1 MHLEFI
7 DGNTAISA
15 TTRKRIRSHVARGK
29 NAGRRLAR
37 PSRLNKAHIHPP
49 TYFRIPALLQSQNT
63 KERQEAICDIERPIT
78 SGLIFPVEMEPQTRA
93 IAHKAFDFIRDLRG
107 APGLFNIVEEPS
119 APLIWVQYMFLD
131 AAYFHSVIATCLWII
146 PGLISEQQRVIE
158 ASRHLLRTL
167 HLINGRLAGANSTSD
182 DTVAAV
188 VGMVHYERH
197 QGQFERA
204 LIHTRGLKQMVDL
217 RGGVLELGCELARKI
232 FLCDIECSFQLGC
245 EPLFSIEEVDA
256 VTSSTVHSELR
267 CIAATFCA
275 GLEHLDPCLAML
287 LRHGMNIALVYNT
300 IGAGQQP
307 KITYYAHFDL
317 VLSFGYQLLQF
328 SPLQGPRPV
337 SHLDDVIHLGL
348 IIFFCTFIRRLDR
361 GITDNNLLARLLGSV
376 AEEVENDRGTQ
387 KALLWALLVST
398 ASIFQRDI
406 PEWLTVRVATLIQ
419 SLGLAT
425 WEDTLYLLHQYPWVN
440 ALHDEPARGLWQ
452 KVVPSCDTWL
462 MK

>member
-37 PSRLNKAHIHPP
+37 PSRLNKAHIDPP

-63 KERQEAICDIERPIT
+63 KEHQEAMCDIERPIT
-78 SGLIFPVEMEPQTRA
+78 SGLIFPVEMEPQTRD

-107 APGLFNIVEEPS
+107 APGLFHIVEEPS

-131 AAYFHSVIATCLWII
+131 AAYFHSVIATCLWIV
-146 PGLISEQQRVIE
+146 PGLISEQHRVTE
-158 ASRHLLRTL
+158 ASRHLLHTL
-167 HLINGRLAGANSTSD
+167 RLINVRLAGENSTSD

-197 QGQFERA
+197 QGQFGRA
-204 LIHTRGLKQMVDL
+204 LIHTRGLRQMVDL

-245 EPLFSIEEVDA
+245 EPLFSVEEVDA
-256 VTSSTVHSELR
+256 VAFSANDFGLRPTPTTSGAVPQ
-267 CIAATFCA
+267 
-275 GLEHLDPCLAML
+275 GLNPYLAPL
-287 LRHGMNIALVYNT
+287 LRHGMHIALVYNT
-300 IGAGQQP
+300 IETG
-307 KITYYAHFDL
+307 KRKLTYYSHFDL
-317 VLSFGYQLLQF
+317 VLSFGYRLLQF

-348 IIFFCTFIRRLDR
+348 IIFLCTFIRRLDR
-361 GITDNNLLARLLGSV
+361 GIADNHLLAKLLWSV
-376 AEEVENDRGTQ
+376 AEKVGTDRETQ
-387 KALLWALLVST
+387 EALLWALLVGT
-398 ASIFQRDI
+398 ASILSRDI
-406 PEWLTVRVATLIQ
+406 PEWLTVMVATLIQ

-452 KVVPSCDTWL
+452 KVSPSSDT
-462 MK
+462 

>member
-37 PSRLNKAHIHPP
+37 PSRLNKAHIDPP
-49 TYFRIPALLQSQNT
+49 TYFRIPALLQGQNT
-63 KERQEAICDIERPIT
+63 KEHPEAMCDIERPIT
-78 SGLIFPVEMEPQTRA
+78 SGLIFPVEMEPQTRD
-93 IAHKAFDFIRDLRG
+93 IAHKD
-107 APGLFNIVEEPS
+107 
-119 APLIWVQYMFLD
+119 
-131 AAYFHSVIATCLWII
+131 FHSVIATCLWIV
-146 PGLISEQQRVIE
+146 PGLISEQHRVTE
-158 ASRHLLRTL
+158 ASRHLLHTL
-167 HLINGRLAGANSTSD
+167 RLINVRLAGENSTSD

-197 QGQFERA
+197 QGQFGRA
-204 LIHTRGLKQMVDL
+204 LIHIRGLRQMVDL

-245 EPLFSIEEVDA
+245 EPLFSVEEVDA
-256 VTSSTVHSELR
+256 VAFSANDFGLRPTPTTSGAVPQ
-267 CIAATFCA
+267 
-275 GLEHLDPCLAML
+275 GLNPCLAPL
-287 LRHGMNIALVYNT
+287 LRHGMHIALVYNT
-300 IGAGQQP
+300 IDTGKRP
-307 KITYYAHFDL
+307 KLTYYSHFDL
-317 VLSFGYQLLQF
+317 VLSFGYRLLQF

-348 IIFFCTFIRRLDR
+348 IIFLCTFIRRLDR
-361 GITDNNLLARLLGSV
+361 GIADNYLLAKRLRSV
-376 AEEVENDRGTQ
+376 AEKVGTDRETQ
-387 KALLWALLVST
+387 EALLWALLVGT
-398 ASIFQRDI
+398 ASILSRDI
-406 PEWLTVRVATLIQ
+406 PEWLTVMVATLIQ

-452 KVVPSCDTWL
+452 KVSPSSDT
-462 MK
+462 